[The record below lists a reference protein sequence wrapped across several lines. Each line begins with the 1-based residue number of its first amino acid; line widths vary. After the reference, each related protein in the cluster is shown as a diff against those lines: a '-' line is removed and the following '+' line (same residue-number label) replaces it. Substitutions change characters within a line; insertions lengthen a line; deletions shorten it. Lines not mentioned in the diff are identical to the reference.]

1 MGLRMMAVALLVAG
15 ASALNVGGAGVMQQR
30 TCPAAASRATPT
42 RMQLFGG
49 GRKKPPA
56 DEGNIFD
63 VPGQLLDQIEL
74 PSLPAPIAAAVA
86 LAPVGLITALTVV
99 LVAATPGTQSPFAFL
114 DFLYPPAIAA
124 KAGSTPEAKE
134 AVEGAPKELKADV
147 KKEEAEELKAK
158 LEGVGGTV
166 SLE

>member
-99 LVAATPGTQSPFAFL
+99 LVAATPGTQSPFEFL
-114 DFLYPPAIAA
+114 DFLFVPVSH
-124 KAGSTPEAKE
+124 GLEEFLNQVRSG
-134 AVEGAPKELKADV
+134 VEHL
-147 KKEEAEELKAK
+147 
-158 LEGVGGTV
+158 
-166 SLE
+166 

>member
-1 MGLRMMAVALLVAG
+1 MGLRMMAAALLVAG

-63 VPGQLLDQIEL
+63 VPGQGICR
-74 PSLPAPIAAAVA
+74 
-86 LAPVGLITALTVV
+86 
-99 LVAATPGTQSPFAFL
+99 
-114 DFLYPPAIAA
+114 
-124 KAGSTPEAKE
+124 EA
-134 AVEGAPKELKADV
+134 
-147 KKEEAEELKAK
+147 
-158 LEGVGGTV
+158 
-166 SLE
+166 SLELVRSGPFHRSSHAVGPLLLR